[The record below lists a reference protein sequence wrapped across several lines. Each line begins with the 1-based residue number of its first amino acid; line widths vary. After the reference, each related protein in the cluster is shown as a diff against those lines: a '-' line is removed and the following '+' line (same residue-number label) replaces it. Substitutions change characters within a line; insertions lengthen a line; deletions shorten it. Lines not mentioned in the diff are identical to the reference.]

1 MDEGQNMM
9 MAHHDGV
16 DGTEERKH
24 SSCLQQVLVL
34 VVHDILVVAISL
46 TRRRSS
52 FCMKEHD

>member
-24 SSCLQQVLVL
+24 SSCLQPVLVL
-34 VVHDILVVAISL
+34 VVHDRYSCCGNLPDDEVDRPFV
-46 TRRRSS
+46 
-52 FCMKEHD
+52 